1 MFYLISDGKC
11 VKFKKL
17 PITVTIQIVKFSG
30 QPVLS
35 LVLNKKLHQIKKKRN
50 KK

>member
-1 MFYLISDGKC
+1 MMKHVYIRIHIYSTIN
-11 VKFKKL
+11 VKT
-17 PITVTIQIVKFSG
+17 PTIQIVKFSG

-50 KK
+50 KQ